1 MDTETRSNQGYEIIE
16 GCSIESK
23 EIVIGYHRTA
33 PNPYVCWYCKGSDN
47 YYQGWYCSTLA
58 AARGKLI
65 ERYRSEC
72 EMPYKSITKSRH
84 TEDNYGKGKLH
95 YG

>member
-1 MDTETRSNQGYEIIE
+1 MDTETRSNQVYEIIE
-16 GCSIESK
+16 GCSIGSK

-58 AARGKLI
+58 EARGKLI

>member
-16 GCSIESK
+16 GCSIGSK

-58 AARGKLI
+58 EARGKLI

>member
-84 TEDNYGKGKLH
+84 TEDNYGQGKLH